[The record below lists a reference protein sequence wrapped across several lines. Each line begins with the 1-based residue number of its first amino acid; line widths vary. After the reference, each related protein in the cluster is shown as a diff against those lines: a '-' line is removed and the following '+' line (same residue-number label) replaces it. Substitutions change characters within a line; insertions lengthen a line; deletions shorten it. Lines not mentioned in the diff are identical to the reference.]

1 MSQQAETSQTATA
14 ASPVALPREIVANA
28 ADIVMAELLALH
40 DHRNKQYWQKAMHVI
55 WEQLT
60 RVRPLVEELPSKFT
74 IPTHLIA
81 AEMVM
86 RDPVVLT
93 AVKEWPDFDKIRD
106 ATDADVADHPWY
118 QIGRPVNKGKGRA
131 APTGTWPRSRR
142 PPKRTRSV
150 AASDADVS
158 TATAGASASCGRS
171 IAGLATPAAG
181 YIPVA
186 EEDRCDRCTE
196 KNLPCAVKPGSACW
210 QCSCRKY
217 RCSIFAGVKAARSQ
231 SRRPRSRT
239 VTEASDGAVER
250 PQTVAANR
258 PPSRHRP
265 QSPSPG
271 PSATISSEPT
281 TPAWQTRKRR
291 AATRGKVSPPFPSIR
306 YSYSSLT

>member
-14 ASPVALPREIVANA
+14 ASPVALPHEIVANA
-28 ADIVMAELLALH
+28 ADIVMAELLTLH

-60 RVRPLVEELPSKFT
+60 RVCPLVEELPSKFT
-74 IPTHLIA
+74 IPTHIIA

-86 RDPVVLT
+86 RDPVVRT

-106 ATDADVADHPWY
+106 ATDADVTDHPWY
-118 QIGRPVNKGKGRA
+118 QIGRPVNKGKGHAVPLEPLQISDTAPATAETLEEPHGRSTSHA
-131 APTGTWPRSRR
+131 APTGTRPRSRR
-142 PPKRTRSV
+142 PPKCTRSV

-158 TATAGASASCGRS
+158 TATAGASASCGHS

-181 YIPVA
+181 YIPIA

-210 QCSCRKY
+210 QCSCQKY
-217 RCSIFAGVKAARSQ
+217 RCSIFTGVKAARSQ
-231 SRRPRSRT
+231 SRRPRSRA

-258 PPSRHRP
+258 PRS
-265 QSPSPG
+265 
-271 PSATISSEPT
+271 
-281 TPAWQTRKRR
+281 
-291 AATRGKVSPPFPSIR
+291 
-306 YSYSSLT
+306 